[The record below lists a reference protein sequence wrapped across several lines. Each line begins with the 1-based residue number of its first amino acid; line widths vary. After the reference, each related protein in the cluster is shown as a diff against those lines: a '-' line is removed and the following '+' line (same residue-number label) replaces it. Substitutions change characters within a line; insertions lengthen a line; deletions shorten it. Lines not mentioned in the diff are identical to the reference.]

1 MSSIKKIKINEKKKS
16 NNNEWKQR
24 AFTLCEG
31 KGIFIPFQG
40 LSQSHVLWAW
50 LFTFIVKNE
59 FHL

>member
-31 KGIFIPFQG
+31 KGIFIPF
-40 LSQSHVLWAW
+40 
-50 LFTFIVKNE
+50 
-59 FHL
+59 